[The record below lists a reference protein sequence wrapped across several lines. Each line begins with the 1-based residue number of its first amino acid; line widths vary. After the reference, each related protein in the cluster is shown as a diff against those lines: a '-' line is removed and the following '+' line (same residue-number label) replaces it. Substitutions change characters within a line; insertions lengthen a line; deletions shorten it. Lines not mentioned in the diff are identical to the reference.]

1 MKFAIWCTLCFLA
14 VRLRLSES
22 LDLVEQL
29 EAIYEKADTL
39 LSRLKEELQQHT
51 NRAQKSINLLL
62 PTSCLTA
69 AIDQNGLYTIEV
81 PGLSPFPVFCES
93 QLAGLGWTVIQRRT
107 NGSLNFFRNWE
118 EYKQGFGDLEG
129 EFFLGLEKVRALT
142 ALEPFELYVHLEDFD
157 GERRHARFDE
167 FALGTEEDAYAM
179 NALGRYTGTAG
190 DSLRSH
196 RKMKFSTYD
205 RDNDREFTKNCA
217 FYYLGGWWYN
227 ACLDSN
233 LNGQYIQ
240 GGKYE
245 EKMFARGM
253 CWRSW
258 RGHNYG
264 YKVTQMMIRP
274 KCRNIPKP

>member
-1 MKFAIWCTLCFLA
+1 MKLPFWCAFCCLA
-14 VRLRLSES
+14 VCLRSVES

-39 LSRLKEELQQHT
+39 LSSLKDELQQHT
-51 NRAQKSINLLL
+51 NRSHKTINLL
-62 PTSCLTA
+62 PTSCLTP
-69 AIDQNGLYTIEV
+69 AIARSGLHTVEV
-81 PGLSPFPVFCES
+81 PGLEPFAVFCET
-93 QLAGLGWTVIQRRT
+93 QLAGPGWTVIQRRT

-167 FALGTEEDAYAM
+167 FALGSEEDAYAL

-205 RDNDREFTKNCA
+205 RDNDQEFTKNCA

-227 ACLDSN
+227 ACVDSN
-233 LNGQYIQ
+233 LNGQYVQ

-253 CWRSW
+253 CWRAW

>member
-93 QLAGLGWTVIQRRT
+93 QLAGLGWT
-107 NGSLNFFRNWE
+107 

-129 EFFLGLEKVRALT
+129 KFFLGLEKVRALT
-142 ALEPFELYVHLEDFD
+142 VLEPFELYDHVEDFD
-157 GERRHARFDE
+157 GERRHARFEE
-167 FALGTEEDAYAM
+167 FALGTEEDAYAK

-227 ACLDSN
+227 ACLDRYVFLLS
-233 LNGQYIQ
+233 
-240 GGKYE
+240 
-245 EKMFARGM
+245 
-253 CWRSW
+253 
-258 RGHNYG
+258 
-264 YKVTQMMIRP
+264 
-274 KCRNIPKP
+274 